1 MPSTPSPLTSPRSA
15 LPPLPGASFQARMT
29 ALDRMSPQ
37 ERRAAARRGELT
49 LTEACKWAARYPHE
63 VDLIDGEFWFIAQRT
78 PEATEDT

>member
-1 MPSTPSPLTSPRSA
+1 MARTPSPLISPRSA
-15 LPPLPGASFQARMT
+15 LPPLPGASFQERMT
-29 ALDRMSPQ
+29 ALDRMSAQ

-63 VDLIDGEFWFIAQRT
+63 VELVDGEYWFIAQRT